1 VFSAFKPLSG
11 EQGHKPRPWAIQHGN
26 GMTEAAHATNHFS
39 KSMFVIEVEGTP
51 TAIFE
56 TKWHVDADLIC
67 RTWTNN
73 HSEQLLVKGRSGL
86 QFPPII
92 KLRLARPDEIAT
104 YAADNAKFE
113 VQEGRRIAYLRLLGS
128 SSDGPE

>member
-1 VFSAFKPLSG
+1 
-11 EQGHKPRPWAIQHGN
+11 
-26 GMTEAAHATNHFS
+26 MTEAARSTNHFS

-56 TKWHVDADLIC
+56 TKWHVDAELIC

-73 HSEQLLVKGRSGL
+73 HSEQLSVKGRSGL

-92 KLRLARPDEIAT
+92 KLRLAHPGEIAS
-104 YAADNAKFE
+104 YVAENAKSE
-113 VQEGRRIAYLRLLGS
+113 VQEGRAS
-128 SSDGPE
+128 SI